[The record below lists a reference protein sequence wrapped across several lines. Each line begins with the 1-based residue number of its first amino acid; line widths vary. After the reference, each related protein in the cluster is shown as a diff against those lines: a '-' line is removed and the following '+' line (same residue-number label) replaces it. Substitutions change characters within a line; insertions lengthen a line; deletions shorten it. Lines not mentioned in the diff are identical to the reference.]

1 MEKKKRGLSRQ
12 FKIYVYGE
20 KEEDVVVL
28 NLANYGLGND
38 KDSLALWEADN
49 ILSSYWSQMDF
60 INNINQFIPF
70 EPARIG
76 MGTLKTK
83 NRAVIINDGLIKTL
97 TDELINRNLESA
109 KDAKIS
115 ETDLG
120 RKALNDV
127 VRDYD
132 KLINNDNQRKIF
144 AALYKAKDEEMET
157 YHLDAILRCS
167 ACLRYDC
174 SATLSNYID
183 ANRGMRLYYALDN
196 YNEFRDAYMF
206 LKRFKKDYSIVE
218 EAVKDDKIT
227 SAKVKMN
234 ADRTGYSFEIK
245 TAKHGNMVV
254 SSSNKIVKNVYKDI
268 LDMMDLTEEEL
279 REVNQNDEPVKY
291 NSPDFAIPDEEW
303 DNDWDDQVFKM

>member
-12 FKIYVYGE
+12 FKIYIYGE

-76 MGTLKTK
+76 MGTLKTM
-83 NRAVIINDGLIKTL
+83 NRAVIINDGLIKSL
-97 TDELINRNLESA
+97 TDELIKRNLSSA

-115 ETDLG
+115 ETDFG

-132 KLINNDNQRKIF
+132 RLINNDNQRKIF
-144 AALYKAKDEEMET
+144 AALYKVKAEEMET

-167 ACLRYDC
+167 ENLRRDC
-174 SATLSNYID
+174 GVDLTNYTN
-183 ANRGMRLYYALDN
+183 ANRESRLYYALDN

-206 LKRFKKDYSIVE
+206 LKRFKKDYSIIA
-218 EAVKDDKIT
+218 EAVKDDKIL
-227 SAKVKMN
+227 SAKIKMN
-234 ADRTGYSFEIK
+234 ADKTGYSFEIK
-245 TAKHGNMVV
+245 TFNHGNMVI

-279 REVNQNDEPVKY
+279 MELHEDNEPIAY
-291 NSPDFAIPDEEW
+291 NSSEYAIPDEEW
-303 DNDWDDQVFKM
+303 NNDWDDQSLKM